1 MSDNVPG
8 SGTTGGSLGGF
19 PAGFP
24 GGFPGGLP
32 DGSLRGFPGGLPDE
46 FPGGLPVGLPDGFP
60 DGFPDGLPGGLPD
73 GFPGCPDPDGDPP
86 PPPEGPPINIGGVDG
101 PEGIDPESSNGAGD
115 AKPDG
120 AIRATDSSEGS
131 PGLSESDPAS
141 GGTRY
146 AVGGWSSAG
155 STVSCFPGGKTA
167 ATWLPH
173 AQRYIAPCPS
183 VKTLVPEG
191 MEIFLPVQ

>member
-8 SGTTGGSLGGF
+8 SGTTGGSPGGLPGGF
-19 PAGFP
+19 PGGSPGGFP

-32 DGSLRGFPGGLPDE
+32 GGFPGGLPGGLSGG
-46 FPGGLPVGLPDGFP
+46 FPGGLPGF
-60 DGFPDGLPGGLPD
+60 
-73 GFPGCPDPDGDPP
+73 PDPDGDPD

-101 PEGIDPESSNGAGD
+101 PEGPDSSNGVGEAIPEDARRAGV
-115 AKPDG
+115 
-120 AIRATDSSEGS
+120 SSDRS

-141 GGTRY
+141 GGTRN

-155 STVSCFPGGKTA
+155 KTVFCFPGGKTA

-183 VKTLVPEG
+183 VNTLVPVG